1 MAFDQWKRMSEED
14 SNTGE
19 QNKAWILQNCSSG
32 FAWICYLDLFL
43 PFAIL
48 LEVKAATLTLIKTD
62 SPAYMINSD
71 NHHSGGQTC

>member
-32 FAWICYLDLFL
+32 FAIWICFCLL
-43 PFAIL
+43 PFYW
-48 LEVKAATLTLIKTD
+48 K
-62 SPAYMINSD
+62 
-71 NHHSGGQTC
+71 